1 MNVYDDL
8 IEEFTETPGEDS
20 EAIEFMKIKRLDR
33 IADALEGIETRLDAL
48 EELQDTAEQLR
59 ECIGYE
65 GPARYAPPGA
75 KAYVEL
81 EHVMKSGESRE
92 ENGLKQGRSPGKA

>member
-8 IEEFTETPGEDS
+8 IEEFTETPGEDL
-20 EAIEFMKIKRLDR
+20 EAINLMKIKRLDR

-59 ECIGYE
+59 ECIGYK

-75 KAYVEL
+75 KGFNFLRIGGSV
-81 EHVMKSGESRE
+81 GRE
-92 ENGLKQGRSPGKA
+92 

>member
-1 MNVYDDL
+1 MQQ
-8 IEEFTETPGEDS
+8 
-20 EAIEFMKIKRLDR
+20 EAIDQLTR

-65 GPARYAPPGA
+65 RPARYAPPGS
-75 KAYVEL
+75 KGFNFLRIGGTVY
-81 EHVMKSGESRE
+81 K
-92 ENGLKQGRSPGKA
+92 GLPETVTPLYILNARAGAFGKDTPT

>member
-1 MNVYDDL
+1 MSIYDDL

-33 IADALEGIETRLDAL
+33 IADALEGIEIRLDAL
-48 EELQDTAEQLR
+48 EKLQDTAEQLR

-65 GPARYAPPGA
+65 RPARYAPPGA
-75 KAYVEL
+75 KGFNFLRIGGSV
-81 EHVMKSGESRE
+81 
-92 ENGLKQGRSPGKA
+92 GRD

>member
-48 EELQDTAEQLR
+48 EELQDTSEQLR

-65 GPARYAPPGA
+65 GPARYAPPEA
-75 KAYVEL
+75 KGFNFLRIGGSV
-81 EHVMKSGESRE
+81 GRE
-92 ENGLKQGRSPGKA
+92 

>member
-59 ECIGYE
+59 EYIGYE

-75 KAYVEL
+75 KGFNFLRIGGSV
-81 EHVMKSGESRE
+81 GRE
-92 ENGLKQGRSPGKA
+92 